1 MGAKALSIDVPQVF
15 ELGDPK
21 LASLKRDL
29 ERTTSGME
37 KFVREA
43 RRVLAPVPEVK
54 GTAPLTADGSAPFDV
69 VTRVAP
75 QTAADIVNLQLPP
88 PDEANIGREVRVQRS
103 SVLGLVVMR
112 PVGVNKEG
120 ANVTINGATSMMLSN
135 ALGFTSFTFDGLH
148 YYTDNPGNGPLYNGV
163 LT

>member
-15 ELGDPK
+15 ELTDPK

-43 RRVLAPVPEVK
+43 RRVLAAVPEVNS
-54 GTAPLTADGSAPFDV
+54 APVSVDGSAPFDA

-75 QTAADIVNLQLPP
+75 QTAQTIVNLQLPP
-88 PDEANIGREVRVQRS
+88 PDEVNIGREVRVQRS

-120 ANVTINGATSMMLSN
+120 ANVTINGAESMMLSN
-135 ALGFTSFTFDGLH
+135 ALGFTDFAFDGLH
-148 YYTDNPGNGPLYNGV
+148 YYSSNPGNGPLYNGV
-163 LT
+163 FT

>member
-15 ELGDPK
+15 ELADPK
-21 LASLKRDL
+21 LQKLKRDL

-37 KFVREA
+37 AFVRDA

-54 GTAPLTADGSAPFDV
+54 PSALSATDGAAPFDA
-69 VTRVAP
+69 VTQVAP
-75 QTAADIVNLQLPP
+75 VTALTILNVQLPP
-88 PDEANIGREVRVQRS
+88 PDDANIGRAVRVQRTS
-103 SVLGLVVMR
+103 TLGLVVIR

-120 ANVTINGATSMMLSN
+120 ANVLVNGAASMMLSN
-135 ALGFTSFTFDGLH
+135 ALGFTTFTFDGLN
-148 YYTDNPGNGPLYNGV
+148 YCSDNPGNGPLYNGV